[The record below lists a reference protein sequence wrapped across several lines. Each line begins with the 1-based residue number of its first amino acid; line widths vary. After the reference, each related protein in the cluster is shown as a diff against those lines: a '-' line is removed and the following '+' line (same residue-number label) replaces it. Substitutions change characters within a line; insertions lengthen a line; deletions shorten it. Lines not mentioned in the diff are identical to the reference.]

1 MDGGARRDLV
11 ARWWRRIWEATVVG
25 EEGASVVGGVGGA
38 SSGRGCVSGGRGD
51 DYGGWRIKEEMPS
64 PGWN

>member
-1 MDGGARRDLV
+1 M
-11 ARWWRRIWEATVVG
+11 VG